1 MSTTARTPLRR
12 SESSPPG
19 GRVRRQAATSWRLPA
34 DPWLIV
40 GAAGVGACSLL
51 MLDAIPG
58 AGAGGYV
65 TRQAVFIVAGTLVAV
80 LASRLDYTLLRD
92 AHMRIWWL
100 LIALLLAVVL
110 VGQTTRGSTLSIP
123 TPFFDIQTSELG
135 KVLLCIVLAGVVC
148 ERARETGSWRTT
160 GRVLAIGMV
169 PALIVLAE
177 DLGSGLVYLAI
188 IAAVLF
194 VGGAPGRHL
203 AVIGACAVVAVVGVT
218 VIAPTAG
225 VAVLKPYQVDR
236 LTSFLHPAGNPASYN
251 QTQSQTAIGSGGKTG
266 RGDAATQTKLQFLPE
281 PRTDFAFAA
290 FSERW
295 GFTGAALLL
304 LFYALIIW
312 RALRILS
319 QSRDLFGALIAAG
332 IVAMLL
338 FQVFEN
344 AGMNLGIMPI
354 TGIPLPLFS
363 YGGSSVIST
372 LLALGLLQSIHAR
385 GQASARTTRRIA
397 SGL

>member
-1 MSTTARTPLRR
+1 VSTTARTPLSRAER
-12 SESSPPG
+12 TPPA
-19 GRVRRQAATSWRLPA
+19 GRTRQQRTTAWRLPA
-34 DPWLIV
+34 DPWLII
-40 GAAGVGACSLL
+40 GAAGVGVCSLM

-58 AGAGGYV
+58 SGSGGFV
-65 TRQAVFIVAGTLVAV
+65 TRQAIFLVLGTLAGI
-80 LASRLDYTLLRD
+80 LASRLDYTLLRQ
-92 AHMRIWWL
+92 AHMRIWVL
-100 LIALLLAVVL
+100 LIGMLAAVFVV
-110 VGQTTRGSTLSIP
+110 GKTTRGSTLSIP
-123 TPFFDIQTSELG
+123 TPFFDIQVSELG
-135 KVLLCIVLAGVVC
+135 KVLLAVVLAGVVC

-160 GRVLAIGMV
+160 ARILAIGMV
-169 PALIVLAE
+169 PTLIVLVQ

-188 IAAVLF
+188 IAGILY

-203 AVIGACAVVAVVGVT
+203 AVLGACAAIAV
-218 VIAPTAG
+218 AG
-225 VAVLKPYQVDR
+225 VAVIAPAAGVPVLKTYQIDR
-236 LTSFLHPAGNPASYN
+236 LTSFLHPSGNPASYQQN
-251 QTQSQTAIGSGGKTG
+251 QSQTAIGSGGKTG
-266 RGDAATQTKLQFLPE
+266 RGNAATQTKLQFLPE
-281 PRTDFAFAA
+281 PRTDFAFAS
-290 FSERW
+290 FGERW

-312 RALRILS
+312 RALRIVS

-385 GQASARTTRRIA
+385 GQASARIKGRIT